1 MPSYA
6 SLTRI
11 VSESSL
17 DFYLFLENIRR
28 SWHSSYYSL
37 VKAFAF
43 YRSKLRSLSFY
54 RFLTTDVDQFCK
66 FSQPSGNVVNHLCK
80 QDENEKEK
88 YCLRKGGGGR
98 KVRQTPMRYNSLKTK
113 DFHWL
118 DSCVLHILAK
128 AIFLEYVS
136 FDNRVAKSVPCCA
149 KKTAGET
156 H

>member
-17 DFYLFLENIRR
+17 DFDLFLENIRR

-37 VKAFAF
+37 VKASAF

-54 RFLTTDVDQFCK
+54 GFLTTDVDQFYK

-80 QDENEKEK
+80 QVENEKEK
-88 YCLRKGGGGR
+88 YCLRKG
-98 KVRQTPMRYNSLKTK
+98 
-113 DFHWL
+113 
-118 DSCVLHILAK
+118 
-128 AIFLEYVS
+128 
-136 FDNRVAKSVPCCA
+136 A
-149 KKTAGET
+149 KKGKFDKPP
-156 H
+156 